1 MKILMMKSNRNYVKI
16 IRKENAIFQNKKES
30 RDKALGEFR
39 NCSMIDPSILKSKAF
54 KIIPEEFYQELEH
67 DYICNISPKSEYREN
82 VFSHNIIK
90 KLQKNVTLANLSG
103 YVKFVV
109 SP

>member
-16 IRKENAIFQNKKES
+16 IRKENAILQHKKES

-54 KIIPEEFYQELEH
+54 KIIPEEFYQELE
-67 DYICNISPKSEYREN
+67 KGM
-82 VFSHNIIK
+82 IIF
-90 KLQKNVTLANLSG
+90 VIFLANLNIERMFS
-103 YVKFVV
+103 VTILSRNCRKT
-109 SP
+109 